1 MISIVVPLYNEESNV
16 ELIYSRLISSS
27 SSWKESFELIFVDDG
42 SYDNTLLLLKALA
55 ESDKRIKIIKF
66 SRNFGHQPAIT
77 AGLKMVRGDAAV
89 IIDGDLQDPPEQIY
103 RLIEKWKEGYHVV
116 YGIRKNRKESWY
128 KRSAYN
134 LFYRLLKMVSEI
146 DIPLDSGDF
155 CLIDKRVVNV
165 LNFELTE
172 YNRFVRGLRAYAGF
186 RQIGIAYKRDSRAAG
201 EAKYTF
207 KKLVKLAF
215 DGLLDFSTFPLRI
228 ATYLGFFIAFSSFLV
243 GAFFILNRLFDIEIW
258 GYSPSE
264 TPGIVS
270 LGVGVFFLGGLV
282 LIILGVIGEYI
293 GRMYIEVKRRPPY
306 IIEEVFKEKEINH

>member
-1 MISIVVPLYNEESNV
+1 MLSIVVPLYNEERNV

-27 SSWKESFELIFVDDG
+27 DSWNESFELIFVDDG
-42 SYDNTLLLLKALA
+42 SCDSTLNLLRTLA
-55 ESDKRIKIIKF
+55 ENDTRIKIIKF

-77 AGLKMVRGDAAV
+77 AGLRMVNGDAAI

-103 RLIEKWKEGYHVV
+103 HLLEKWKQGYHVV
-116 YGIRKNRKESWY
+116 YGVRKNRKERWY

-134 LFYRLLKMVSEI
+134 LFYRLLKLISEI

-155 CLIDKRVVNV
+155 CLLDKRVVNV
-165 LNFELTE
+165 LNHELTE

-186 RQIGIAYKRDSRAAG
+186 RQIGIEYDRDSRAAG
-201 EAKYTF
+201 DPKYTF
-207 KKLVKLAF
+207 KKLIKLGI

-243 GAFFILNRLFDIEIW
+243 GAFFIINRLFDIQIW

-270 LGVGVFFLGGLV
+270 LGVGVFFLGGLI
-282 LIILGVIGEYI
+282 LIIMGLIGEYI
-293 GRMYIEVKRRPPY
+293 GRLYIEVKRRPPY
-306 IIEEVFKEKEINH
+306 IIEEIFKEKEINP